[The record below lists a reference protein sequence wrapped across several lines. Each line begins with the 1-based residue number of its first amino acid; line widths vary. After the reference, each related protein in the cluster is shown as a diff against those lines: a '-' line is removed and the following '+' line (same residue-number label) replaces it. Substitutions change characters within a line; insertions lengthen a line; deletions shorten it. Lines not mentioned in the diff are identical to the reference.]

1 MRWNQPAKF
10 IFNKTNGSYP
20 QIVRLQKLIDTNL
33 DSMISKYKRTPLT
46 PFHILLQKMQYHYLA
61 ILKHQLAFLTYLQF
75 FFSFFNF
82 YPASLLFIFL
92 LSPFSSLYFF
102 VGFAVENS
110 FLYFS
115 LLWALLYYWFFR
127 LVIILNWR
135 LTQNRFSFS
144 SLKHSVKIEID

>member
-61 ILKHQLAFLTYLQF
+61 NLNCFSYVPSVLF
-75 FFSFFNF
+75 F
-82 YPASLLFIFL
+82 YASLPFIFL
-92 LSPFSSLYFF
+92 LSPFSSLHFF
-102 VGFAVENS
+102 VGFVVGDS
-110 FLYFS
+110 FLYFIYCGHYCIIDFSGWLWFQIEGWHKVDSVSFHLS
-115 LLWALLYYWFFR
+115 LR
-127 LVIILNWR
+127 
-135 LTQNRFSFS
+135 
-144 SLKHSVKIEID
+144 